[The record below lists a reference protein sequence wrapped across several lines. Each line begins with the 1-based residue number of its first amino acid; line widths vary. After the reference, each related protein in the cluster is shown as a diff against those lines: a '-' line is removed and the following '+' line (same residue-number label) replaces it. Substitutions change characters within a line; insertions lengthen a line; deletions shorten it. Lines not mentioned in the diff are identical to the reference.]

1 MKRLID
7 PILDIQDVYIDG
19 LLKEFIKMLIKRN
32 RLGAI
37 TFKPGDK
44 YWIAWS
50 DLNHPEK
57 KPAGTEEM
65 EDVLVESY

>member
-1 MKRLID
+1 
-7 PILDIQDVYIDG
+7 
-19 LLKEFIKMLIKRN
+19 MLIKRN